1 MAAWISETPLGTEG
15 DYAVNVWGRAFDSNG
30 MALGEETQLT
40 DSDIIAASPQL
51 AAAHDGTVA
60 LAYSGMLHPALSD
73 VVVSEEWGLHGAKV
87 NAGDLSISSEVEFS
101 SGLDGQHYDPQLVG
115 LNQGVAVV
123 WTHGGFRMSDSD
135 VRGLIWNGRDETG
148 SSEST
153 LLSSNHKNAQLM
165 PTFSAKGDQEIV
177 AFWSSFEGSSKF

>member
-1 MAAWISETPLGTEG
+1 MAAWISETPLGSEG
-15 DYAVNVWGRAFDSNG
+15 DYAVNVWGRTFDSNG
-30 MALGEETQLT
+30 MALGAETQLS

-123 WTHGGFRMSDSD
+123 WTHGGFKN
-135 VRGLIWNGRDETG
+135 VRFRCSWPGMER
-148 SSEST
+148 
-153 LLSSNHKNAQLM
+153 
-165 PTFSAKGDQEIV
+165 PR
-177 AFWSSFEGSSKF
+177 